1 MLPIFG
7 GLANIHA
14 ASQAVSAQNSARR
27 SEAKASKVEWNVREM
42 TDRIDKLSLI
52 CSAMWQLVKEKTDLT
67 EEDLMRRVQELDLAD
82 GVADGKVTKKIKRCS
97 SCDRVMNP
105 RHEHCLYCGQI
116 MVSSDIFDQVT

>member
-1 MLPIFG
+1 MSMFGMLY
-7 GLANIHA
+7 
-14 ASQAVSAQNSARR
+14 SAQAGNAANSAQSAAGRG
-27 SEAKASKVEWNVREM
+27 EAKATRAEWDVRAM
-42 TDRIDKLSLI
+42 TDRLDRLSLI

-82 GVADGKVTKKIKRCS
+82 GVADGKITKKVRRCS

-116 MVSSDIFDQVT
+116 MVSTDIFDQVT